1 MSILQ
6 SDTQRLYRLRFSD
19 ADCRAKAAV
28 WKILV
33 EEFFQ
38 RWVPADAT
46 VLDLGCGYGEFLN
59 HLCCA
64 RRIGVDLN
72 PDSPQFLNPEIEFH
86 PGSVVDLGFLASESV
101 DVVFTSNV
109 LEHLSDKGEVEQ
121 LLEEAR
127 RVLKPGGHLI
137 ALGPNLRF
145 LPGEYW
151 DFWDHLVP
159 ITDRSLSEILQNLD
173 FVIADCVAK
182 FLPYTTRCSLP
193 KVGMLVRLY
202 LRVPLA
208 WRIFGGQFLIRA
220 RKA

>member
-1 MSILQ
+1 MSISQ
-6 SDTQRLYRLRFSD
+6 SETQRLYRLRFSERD
-19 ADCRAKAAV
+19 RQAKAAV

-33 EEFFQ
+33 EDYFQ
-38 RWVPADAT
+38 RWVSAEDT

-59 HLCCA
+59 HLHCA

-72 PDSPQFLNPEIEFH
+72 PDSPEFLHPGIEFH
-86 PGSVVDLGFLASESV
+86 PGSVVDLGFLPAESV

-109 LEHLSDKGEVEQ
+109 LEHLADKDEVEQ
-121 LLEEAR
+121 LLREAR
-127 RVLKPGGHLI
+127 RVLKRGGHLI

-145 LPGEYW
+145 LPGRYW

-159 ITDRSLSEILQNLD
+159 ITDRSLSEVLQNLD
-173 FVIADCVAK
+173 FAVADGVPR
-182 FLPYTTRCSLP
+182 FLPYTTRCGLP
-193 KVGMLVRLY
+193 KAGLLVRLY

-208 WRIFGGQFLIRA
+208 WRFFGGQFLVRA